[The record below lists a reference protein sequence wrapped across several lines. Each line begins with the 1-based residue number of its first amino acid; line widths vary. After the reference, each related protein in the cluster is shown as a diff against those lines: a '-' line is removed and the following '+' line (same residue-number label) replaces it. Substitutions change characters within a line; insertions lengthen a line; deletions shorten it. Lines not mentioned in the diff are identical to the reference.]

1 VIGYE
6 EALALLLRDVVPL
19 DTESVAAFDGAGR
32 VLAADVRSRAPLPRF
47 DNAAMDGFALPL
59 GDATGEAGTEWP
71 VLGSTAAGDAAGQP
85 AGPTRQGA
93 WEIMT
98 GAAMPDGLDSVVPVE
113 RVDAFGGDEGTP
125 PARIRLREP
134 VQAGANVR
142 RRGEDIAEGTRVL
155 AKSGRLGPAQ
165 VMLLAA
171 LGVERVPLVRR
182 PRVAL
187 IATGREL
194 AEGGGAGEGAWIHD
208 SNTPFLRLRLHAAGA
223 EVVAW
228 ERVGDDPAG
237 FAATLDRVLAQRPD
251 LVISTGAVSRG
262 RFDFVPDSLRARG
275 ADLCFHGVA
284 IRPGK
289 PLLCAR
295 LREGPLHV
303 GLPGNPA
310 SCAVGLRFFVEPL
323 LRAMLGL
330 PRERPTCLPLAAP
343 VHARANLRTHLHA
356 MLESDGEGRLTVH
369 LLPRQESFRLAPFLS
384 SQAWLVLPGTGD
396 GSTAIEPG
404 QAVEVYP
411 PGHLEPLAWWQGQP

>member
-1 VIGYE
+1 MIGYE
-6 EALALLLRDVVPL
+6 EALALLLRDAAPL
-19 DTESVAAFDGAGR
+19 DAESLAAFDGAGR
-32 VLAADVRSRAPLPRF
+32 VLAADVHSPAPLPRF
-47 DNAAMDGFALPL
+47 DNAAMDGFALAL

-71 VLGSTAAGDAAGQP
+71 VLGSTAAGDAAARPDGT
-85 AGPTRQGA
+85 ARQGA

-98 GAAMPDGLDSVVPVE
+98 GAVMPDGLDSVVPVE
-113 RVDAFGGDEGTP
+113 RVDALGGDEGAP

-134 VQAGANVR
+134 VRAGANVR
-142 RRGEDIAEGTRVL
+142 RRGEDIAEGARVL
-155 AKSGRLGPAQ
+155 AKSERLDPARI
-165 VMLLAA
+165 MLLAA
-171 LGVERVPLVRR
+171 LGIERVPLVRR

-194 AEGGGAGEGAWIHD
+194 AEGGEAGEGAWIHD

-223 EVVAW
+223 EMVAC

-237 FAATLDRVLAQRPD
+237 FAAALDRVLAHQPD

-275 ADLCFHGVA
+275 AELRFHGVA

-330 PRERPTCLPLAAP
+330 PRERPTRLPLAAP

-356 MLESDGEGRLTVH
+356 MLESDGEGRLAVH
-369 LLPRQESFRLAPFLS
+369 PLPRQESFRLAPFLS
-384 SQAWLVLPGTGD
+384 SQAWLVLPETGD
-396 GSTAIEPG
+396 GSTVMEPG
-404 QAVEVYP
+404 QVVDVYP
-411 PGHLEPLAWWQGQP
+411 PGHLEPLAWRQGHP

>member
-1 VIGYE
+1 MIGYE
-6 EALALLLRDVVPL
+6 EALALLLRDAAPL
-19 DTESVAAFDGAGR
+19 DAESLAAFDGAGR
-32 VLAADVRSRAPLPRF
+32 VLAADVHSPAPLPRF
-47 DNAAMDGFALPL
+47 DNAAMDGFALAL

-85 AGPTRQGA
+85 DGTARQGA

-98 GAAMPDGLDSVVPVE
+98 GAVMPDGLDSVVPVE
-113 RVDAFGGDEGTP
+113 RVDALGGDEGAP

-134 VQAGANVR
+134 VRAGANVR
-142 RRGEDIAEGTRVL
+142 RRGEDIAEGARVL
-155 AKSGRLGPAQ
+155 AKSERLDPARI
-165 VMLLAA
+165 MLLAA
-171 LGVERVPLVRR
+171 LGIERVPLVRR

-194 AEGGGAGEGAWIHD
+194 AEGGEAGEGAWIHD

-223 EVVAW
+223 KMVAC

-237 FAATLDRVLAQRPD
+237 FAAALDRVLAHQPD

-275 ADLCFHGVA
+275 AELRFHGVA

-330 PRERPTCLPLAAP
+330 PRERPTRLPLAAP

-356 MLESDGEGRLTVH
+356 MLESDGEGRLAVH
-369 LLPRQESFRLAPFLS
+369 PLPRQESFRLAPFLS
-384 SQAWLVLPGTGD
+384 SQAWLVLPETGD
-396 GSTAIEPG
+396 GSTVMEPG
-404 QAVEVYP
+404 QVVDVYP
-411 PGHLEPLAWWQGQP
+411 PGHLEPLAWRQGHP

>member
-1 VIGYE
+1 MIGYE
-6 EALALLLRDVVPL
+6 EALALLLRDAAPL
-19 DTESVAAFDGAGR
+19 DAESLAAFDGAGR
-32 VLAADVRSRAPLPRF
+32 VLAADVHSPAPLPRF
-47 DNAAMDGFALPL
+47 DNAAMDGFALAL

-85 AGPTRQGA
+85 DGTARQGA

-98 GAAMPDGLDSVVPVE
+98 GAVMPDGLDSVVPVE
-113 RVDAFGGDEGTP
+113 RVDALGGDEGAP

-134 VQAGANVR
+134 VRAGANVR
-142 RRGEDIAEGTRVL
+142 RRGEDIAEGARVL
-155 AKSGRLGPAQ
+155 AKSERLDPARI
-165 VMLLAA
+165 MLLAA
-171 LGVERVPLVRR
+171 LGIERVPLVRR

-194 AEGGGAGEGAWIHD
+194 AEGGEAGEGAWIHD

-223 EVVAW
+223 KIVAC

-237 FAATLDRVLAQRPD
+237 FAAALDRVLAHQPD

-275 ADLCFHGVA
+275 AELRFHGVA

-330 PRERPTCLPLAAP
+330 PRERPTRLPLAAP

-356 MLESDGEGRLTVH
+356 MLESDGEGRLAVH
-369 LLPRQESFRLAPFLS
+369 PLPRQESFRLAPFLS
-384 SQAWLVLPGTGD
+384 SQAWLVLPETGD
-396 GSTAIEPG
+396 GSTVMEPG
-404 QAVEVYP
+404 QVVDVYP
-411 PGHLEPLAWWQGQP
+411 PGHLEPLAWRQGPP

>member
-1 VIGYE
+1 MIGYE
-6 EALALLLRDVVPL
+6 EALALLLRDAAPL
-19 DTESVAAFDGAGR
+19 DAESLAAFDGAGR
-32 VLAADVRSRAPLPRF
+32 VLAADVHSPAPLPRF
-47 DNAAMDGFALPL
+47 DNAAMDGFALAL

-85 AGPTRQGA
+85 DGTARQGA

-98 GAAMPDGLDSVVPVE
+98 GAVMPDGLDSVVPVE
-113 RVDAFGGDEGTP
+113 RVDALGGDEGAP

-134 VQAGANVR
+134 VRAGANVR
-142 RRGEDIAEGTRVL
+142 RRGEDIAEGARVL
-155 AKSGRLGPAQ
+155 AKSERLDPARI
-165 VMLLAA
+165 MLLAA
-171 LGVERVPLVRR
+171 LGIERVPLVRR

-194 AEGGGAGEGAWIHD
+194 AEGGEAGEGAWIHD

-223 EVVAW
+223 EVVAC

-237 FAATLDRVLAQRPD
+237 FAAALDRVLAHQPD

-275 ADLCFHGVA
+275 AELRFHGVA

-330 PRERPTCLPLAAP
+330 PRERPTRLPLAAP

-356 MLESDGEGRLTVH
+356 MLESDGEGRLAVH
-369 LLPRQESFRLAPFLS
+369 PLPRQESFRLAPFLS
-384 SQAWLVLPGTGD
+384 SQAWLVLPETGD
-396 GSTAIEPG
+396 GSTVMEPG
-404 QAVEVYP
+404 QVVDVYP
-411 PGHLEPLAWWQGQP
+411 PGHLEPLAWRQGHP